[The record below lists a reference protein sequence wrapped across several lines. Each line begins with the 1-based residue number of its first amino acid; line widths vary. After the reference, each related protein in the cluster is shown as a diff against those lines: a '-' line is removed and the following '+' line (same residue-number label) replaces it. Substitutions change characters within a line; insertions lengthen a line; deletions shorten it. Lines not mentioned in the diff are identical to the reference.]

1 MSWNHRIVDMSHEN
15 AGDPWF
21 EIREVCYEDDDEISG
36 HTHICTGSETIEDLI
51 FCLERMLAD
60 VKGKRIING
69 VTLEE
74 IQHEQYK

>member
-1 MSWNHRIVDMSHEN
+1 MNWNHRIVDMSHEN

-36 HTHICTGSETIEDLI
+36 HTHICTGSETIEGLI

-60 VKGKRIING
+60 VKGKQIING
-69 VTLEE
+69 VTLTVMQ
-74 IQHEQYK
+74 IQEA